1 MSNQNYG
8 NSYNTVIIDE
18 VYQADLRAHA
28 QKMLDQLEKMTYEA
42 PATDELGF
50 LIDPRKAEENKNS
63 FIKQQKLSE
72 AKQARKDQMRRG
84 KR

>member
-1 MSNQNYG
+1 MDKNYKFIFEDLKEIVAALE
-8 NSYNTVIIDE
+8 YT
-18 VYQADLRAHA
+18 YQVPEDIR
-28 QKMLDQLEKMTYEA
+28 Q
-42 PATDELGF
+42 
-50 LIDPRKAEENKNS
+50 AEENKNS

>member
-1 MSNQNYG
+1 MNK
-8 NSYNTVIIDE
+8 SYLIIVDE
-18 VYQADLRAHA
+18 LYQADLKANVR
-28 QKMLDQLEKMTYEA
+28 KMLDQLDKLSYEV
-42 PATDELGF
+42 PSTDEFGF
-50 LIDPRKAEENKNS
+50 QIDPRKAEENKNS

>member
-1 MSNQNYG
+1 MSKSFFG
-8 NSYNTVIIDE
+8 RSYDLLIMDE
-18 VYQADLRAHA
+18 ILQDTLNERV
-28 QKMLDQLEKMTYEA
+28 QKMLAQLEELSYEV
-42 PATDELGF
+42 PTTDGLGYP
-50 LIDPRKAEENKNS
+50 LDPRKVEENRNS